1 MTNLVKVLIGVGV
14 AVTGVVV
21 AKKVMKKK
29 YVKVKKNRTSDKTSV
44 ETSEDPNAVT
54 EKEEDES
61 VGQKIKKYVVKK
73 ILAAAIWC
81 SDHKKEIEGI
91 TLMVS
96 FSAALLELA
105 GGFRKLTKTPKAGK
119 ASGPSTWEEMVKRD
133 GPFPSNLEDA
143 ANFDERQ
150 WTCVDQIDVDQGIIR
165 FYEPRGAEV

>member
-54 EKEEDES
+54 EKEDES

-105 GGFRKLTKTPKAGK
+105 GGFRKLTKTPKADK